1 MCDEDWDAEIEGTA
15 SSQPV
20 YQQPTQVWTNSS
32 RTQPKQWENKQ
43 SAGSCDT
50 GRSGGRD
57 FQSRSDNNS
66 WRNSNSGGGFGRGGG
81 GGGREQTGG
90 WGSRGHNDEGSQSRG
105 VRGTRNGESSGD
117 TLVFFVPKSQV
128 GRIIGKQGLK
138 IRELQDGTGASITVS
153 REDNGSGENQVEI
166 SGSEEERNM
175 AKMKIDELTS
185 GSFGGGGGGSDRAC
199 YKCGEQGHM
208 SRECPSAAG
217 GGGGFSGGGG
227 GGFSGG
233 GGGGGGDRAC
243 YKCGGQGHISRDC
256 TSESSNG
263 QRFGG
268 TRDNSISML
277 VHNSDVGKIIGKSG
291 SKIRELQEQTRARIK
306 VSREENDD
314 GENKVDIQGSEEARS
329 QAKEKIE
336 ELIKPFSSMTSNY
349 GSSSGVGSGA
359 VEEAQPK
366 INWGM
371 IRSQQ
376 EEHARTKFLGLPEL
390 HKEFY
395 IEDPDVANMYP
406 EDVKKFR
413 KDNNNII
420 VMDLSKDG
428 DRRVPNP
435 VQTFEQAFQH
445 YPEILDTIY
454 AQKFTKPSP
463 IQCQAWPVLL
473 QGMNMIGIA
482 QTGTGKTLA
491 FLLPAFIHIDQ
502 QSVPREKR
510 GGPNLLV
517 LSPTRELA
525 LQIESEVKK
534 FHYKGIKSVCVYG
547 GGNRREQINVIT
559 KGVEIIVA
567 TPGRLNDLI
576 MNNIVSV
583 KSVTFLILD
592 EADRMLDMGFE
603 PEIKKILL
611 DIRPDRQTVM
621 TSATWPEGV
630 RRLADAYLKDPFQVF
645 VGSLDLAAVHSVKQ
659 LVEIIDEE
667 EKKERV
673 VYFVQHEMEPD
684 DKVIIFVGRKVLADD
699 LSSDFS
705 LSGIDCQCIH
715 GDREQCDREQALE
728 DFKTGYVKI
737 LVATDVASRGLDVK
751 DITHVFNYDF
761 PRNIEEYVHRIGRT
775 GRAGKTG
782 TSLTLM
788 TRKDWRSAQLLIDIM
803 DEANQ
808 EIPPELYEM
817 AERYERQKKKRDE
830 ERASGGGSRFGGDR
844 GGGRFG
850 GGDDD
855 FMGGYGGFG
864 GGRRGGG
871 GGRRRDD
878 RSGVIIN
885 TYGIA

>member
-1 MCDEDWDAEIEGTA
+1 MCDEDWDAEIDGAEY
-15 SSQPV
+15 SQTV
-20 YQQPTQVWTNSS
+20 YQPTQVLTNSN
-32 RTQPKQWENKQ
+32 RTQPKQWDAWENSQ
-43 SAGSCDT
+43 STSSSVSERSC
-50 GRSGGRD
+50 GRG
-57 FQSRSDNNS
+57 FQSRPDIDN
-66 WRNSNSGGGFGRGGG
+66 WRIPSNDRGFGRGGLG
-81 GGGREQTGG
+81 KGG
-90 WGSRGHNDEGSQSRG
+90 WGSRGQKDESRQSR
-105 VRGTRNGESSGD
+105 VSRNGETSGD
-117 TLVFFVPKSQV
+117 TLVIFVQKSHV
-128 GRIIGKQGLK
+128 GRIIGKQGSK
-138 IRELQDGTGASITVS
+138 IRELRNETGATITVS
-153 REDNGSGENQVEI
+153 RNDNGSGENQVEI

-175 AKMKIDELTS
+175 AKRMIDKLIS
-185 GSFGGGGGGSDRAC
+185 SSFGAD
-199 YKCGEQGHM
+199 
-208 SRECPSAAG
+208 
-217 GGGGFSGGGG
+217 GGGG
-227 GGFSGG
+227 GGF
-233 GGGGGGDRAC
+233 GGGGDRSC
-243 YKCGGQGHISRDC
+243 YRRGERGHISRDC
-256 TSESSNG
+256 PSESSSG

-268 TRDNSISML
+268 SREDTTSMF
-277 VHNSDVGKIIGKSG
+277 VYNNDVGKIIGKGG
-291 SKIRELQEQTRARIK
+291 SKIRELQEQTGARIK

-314 GENKVDIQGSEEARS
+314 GENKVDIQGSEEARKK
-329 QAKEKIE
+329 AKEKIE
-336 ELIKPFSSMTSNY
+336 ELIKPFSTMTSKY
-349 GSSSGVGSGA
+349 SSSSSIDSSQD
-359 VEEAQPK
+359 AQPK

-376 EEHARTKFLGLPEL
+376 EEYARLKFLGLPDIR
-390 HKEFY
+390 KEFY
-395 IEDPDVANMYP
+395 IEDPAVSNMYP
-406 EDVKKFR
+406 DDVKKFR
-413 KDNNNII
+413 KENNNII
-420 VMDLSKDG
+420 VMDLSKEG

-435 VQTFEQAFQH
+435 VQSFEHAFQH

-463 IQCQAWPVLL
+463 IQSQAWPVLL
-473 QGMNMIGIA
+473 QGMDLIGIA

-502 QSVPREKR
+502 QPIPREER
-510 GGPNLLV
+510 GGPNVLV

-525 LQIESEVKK
+525 LQIEAEVKK

-630 RRLADAYLKDPFQVF
+630 RRMADAYLTDPFQVF
-645 VGSLDLAAVHSVKQ
+645 VGSLDLAAVHSVTQ
-659 LVEIIDEE
+659 LVEIIDDE
-667 EKKERV
+667 EKKDRV
-673 VYFVQHEMEPD
+673 SFFVQHEMEPD
-684 DKVIIFVGRKVLADD
+684 DKVIIFVGKKVLADD

-705 LSGIDCQCIH
+705 LNGIDCQCIH

-788 TRKDWRSAQLLIDIM
+788 TRNDWRSAQLLIDIM
-803 DEANQ
+803 EEANQ
-808 EIPPELYEM
+808 EIPQDLYEM
-817 AERYERQKKKRDE
+817 AERYERMKKKREE

-844 GGGRFG
+844 GRSR

-855 FMGGYGGFG
+855 FLGGYSGFG

-871 GGRRRDD
+871 RRRDD
-878 RSGVIIN
+878 RCGVIIN

>member
-1 MCDEDWDAEIEGTA
+1 MCDEDWDAEIDEGSS
-15 SSQPV
+15 SSQTA
-20 YQQPTQVWTNSS
+20 YHQPTQVWTNSN
-32 RTQPKQWENKQ
+32 RAQPKQWDAWENKTP
-43 SAGSCDT
+43 AGSGDS
-50 GRSGGRD
+50 GRSGGRG
-57 FQSRSDNNS
+57 FQSRSDNDN

-81 GGGREQTGG
+81 GFGSRGQNNETRPNRGA
-90 WGSRGHNDEGSQSRG
+90 WGSRNQG
-105 VRGTRNGESSGD
+105 SSGD
-117 TLVFFVPKSQV
+117 SLIFFIQKFQV
-128 GRIIGKQGLK
+128 GRIIGKQGSK
-138 IRELQDGTGASITVS
+138 IRELQDETGARITVS
-153 REDNGSGENQVEI
+153 REDNGNGENQVEI
-166 SGSEEERNM
+166 SGSEEERNL
-175 AKMKIDELTS
+175 AKTKIDDLIS
-185 GSFGGGGGGSDRAC
+185 GNFG
-199 YKCGEQGHM
+199 
-208 SRECPSAAG
+208 
-217 GGGGFSGGGG
+217 
-227 GGFSGG
+227 
-233 GGGGGGDRAC
+233 
-243 YKCGGQGHISRDC
+243 
-256 TSESSNG
+256 ESSNR

-268 TRDNSISML
+268 SGSRDERFGGSRDDTISMF
-277 VHNSDVGKIIGKSG
+277 VQNNDVGKIIGKGG
-291 SKIRELQEQTRARIK
+291 SKIRELQDETGARIK

-314 GENKVDIQGSEEARS
+314 GENKVDIQGSEEARNK
-329 QAKEKIE
+329 AKEKIE
-336 ELIKPFSSMTSNY
+336 ELVKPFSAMTSNY
-349 GSSSGVGSGA
+349 SNSSASSGSTVPDPP
-359 VEEAQPK
+359 PK

-376 EEHARTKFLGLPEL
+376 EEHARTKFLGLPDIR
-390 HKEFY
+390 KEFY
-395 IEDPDVANMYP
+395 IEDPSVANMYP

-420 VMDLSKDG
+420 VMDLSKEG

-435 VQTFEQAFQH
+435 VQTFEHAFQH

-454 AQKFTKPSP
+454 TQKFTKPSP
-463 IQCQAWPVLL
+463 IQSQAWPVLL
-473 QGMNMIGIA
+473 QGMDMIGIA

-502 QSVPREKR
+502 QPTPREER
-510 GGPNLLV
+510 GGPNVLV

-547 GGNRREQINVIT
+547 GGNRREQINVVG

-630 RRLADAYLKDPFQVF
+630 RRMADAYLKDPFQVF
-645 VGSLDLAAVHSVKQ
+645 VGSLDLAAVHSVTQ
-659 LVEIIDEE
+659 LVEIVDDE
-667 EKKERV
+667 EKKDRV
-673 VYFVQHEMEPD
+673 VHFVRHEMEPE

-705 LSGIDCQCIH
+705 LNGIDCQCIH

-775 GRAGKTG
+775 GRAGKSG

-788 TRKDWRSAQLLIDIM
+788 TRNDWRSAQLLIDIM
-803 DEANQ
+803 EEADQ
-808 EIPPELYEM
+808 EIPQDLYDM
-817 AERYERQKKKRDE
+817 AERYERMKKKREE
-830 ERASGGGSRFGGDR
+830 ERASGGGSRFGGGRDR
-844 GGGRFG
+844 YKS
-850 GGDDD
+850 DDD

-864 GGRRGGG
+864 GGGGR

-878 RSGVIIN
+878 RRGVIMN